1 MTDSTDV
8 HRAVAC
14 LEDERADV
22 ADRASAL
29 ETFARDVRDVPT
41 ASGPARATGTTPT
54 TPKAMATAVG
64 SAAATP
70 QPSENRCATVRE
82 AFADTVEPHTIAA
95 EDDSLVEAMATELS
109 EEIAVS
115 LAAETDWTPALKR
128 AVLEEVETQR
138 RKTVL
143 LEETL
148 QRERRTLEEAIDE
161 IDEIVAWLRAT
172 ADESLL
178 QFGFDELHEKHDRLE
193 EHRER
198 LEALIDERQ
207 AQFAGETN
215 PRGTDGYRELVAAIY
230 ADLSVEY
237 PLLSTATR
245 LYGICGDC
253 QRTVRAHLTRRV

>member
-1 MTDSTDV
+1 MTDSTVV

-14 LEDERADV
+14 LEDERDDV

-29 ETFARDVRDVPT
+29 ETFAREIRDVPT
-41 ASGPARATGTTPT
+41 ASGPAQAAGTVPAA
-54 TPKAMATAVG
+54 PKAMATAVG

-70 QPSENRCATVRE
+70 QPSNDRCETVRE
-82 AFADTVEPHTIAA
+82 AFVETVEPHTIAA
-95 EDDSLVEAMATELS
+95 DDDSLVETMAAELS

-115 LAAETDWTPALKR
+115 LAADADWTTALKR
-128 AVLEEVETQR
+128 AVLEEVETQH

-161 IDEIVAWLRAT
+161 IDEIVGWLRAT

-178 QFGFDELHEKHDRLE
+178 QCGFDDLREKHGRLETHRDRLE
-193 EHRER
+193 T
-198 LEALIDERQ
+198 LTDERQ
-207 AQFAGETN
+207 RQFSGETN
-215 PRGTDGYRELVAAIY
+215 PRGTADYRELVAAIY
-230 ADLSVEY
+230 ADLPVQF
-237 PLLSTATR
+237 PLLSTAAR

-253 QRTVRAHLTRRV
+253 QRTVRAHLSRRA

>member
-1 MTDSTDV
+1 MTDSTVV

-29 ETFARDVRDVPT
+29 ETFARQVRDVPT
-41 ASGPARATGTTPT
+41 ASGPAQAAVAVPA

-70 QPSENRCATVRE
+70 KPPDDRCATVRE
-82 AFADTVEPHTIAA
+82 AFVDTVEPHTIAA
-95 EDDSLVEAMATELS
+95 DDDSLGKTMAAELS

-115 LAAETDWTPALKR
+115 LAAEADWTPALKR
-128 AVLEEVETQR
+128 AVLEEIETQR

-161 IDEIVAWLRAT
+161 IDEIVAWLRTT

-178 QFGFDELHEKHDRLE
+178 QCGFDDLHEKHGCLEAHRDRLE
-193 EHRER
+193 T
-198 LEALIDERQ
+198 LIDDRQ
-207 AQFAGETN
+207 RQFSGETN
-215 PRGTDGYRELVAAIY
+215 PRGTADYRGLVAAIY
-230 ADLSVEY
+230 ADLSVQY

-253 QRTVRAHLTRRV
+253 QRTVRAHLARRV